1 MFDSTEKKKANF
13 DLSAIDL
20 NELDDPL
27 YADKRAVQP
36 DGEKYLVFFLEGKI
50 YGILSDKVAE
60 IFQPVS
66 ITPLFNVPEWLLGI
80 VGFRNEVISVVDLK
94 KLWNEKAQASSP
106 KSKLIV
112 VRSENFASPIA
123 FAVDKL
129 SKIVTLP
136 KKDIK
141 PFNNESLPNVCGI
154 ALYEK
159 KTLHLLDAENLLSSL
174 TVEQN

>member
-1 MFDSTEKKKANF
+1 MINSTEKKKANF
-13 DLSAIDL
+13 DLTSLDL
-20 NELDDPL
+20 LEFDDSL
-27 YADKRAVQP
+27 YSDKRPAKPV
-36 DGEKYLVFFLEGKI
+36 GEKYVVFFLEKKI
-50 YGILSDKVAE
+50 YGILSDRVAE

-66 ITPLFNVPEWLLGI
+66 ITPIFNAPEWLLGI
-80 VGFRNEVISVVDLK
+80 AGFRNEIISVVDLK
-94 KLWNEKAQASSP
+94 KLWNKASQASSP

-136 KKDIK
+136 DTEIK
-141 PFNNESLPNVCGI
+141 PLKNESLPNVCGT
-154 ALYEK
+154 ASFES

-174 TVEQN
+174 TV